1 MSRNKADGLTEKEL
15 KAKGLYKLRTL
26 GITKAVVHYSGGNDD
41 GGSEGIS
48 TIMEDGTTGEIK
60 EHYLQGEYIPGKGY
74 VTPDNY
80 SEEVRKEAEL
90 ADILVA
96 PVYRLWG
103 SFAGEFYVSG
113 EITWD
118 TKANKVTVN
127 QDYSEPSS
135 THQELE
141 W

>member
-1 MSRNKADGLTEKEL
+1 MSRNKADGLTEQEL
-15 KAKGLYKLRTL
+15 RAKGLYKLRTL

-60 EHYLQGEYIPGKGY
+60 EHYLEGEWIPGKGY
-74 VTPDNY
+74 VTPDDY
-80 SEEVRKEAEL
+80 PEEVKEEAEL
-90 ADILVA
+90 ADLLVA

-118 TKANKVTVN
+118 TKANKVMVK
-127 QDYSEPSS
+127 QDYEEPSS
-135 THQELE
+135 TYQELE

>member
-103 SFAGEFYVSG
+103 TFAGEFYVSG

-127 QDYSEPSS
+127 QDYSEPNH
-135 THQELE
+135 TYQELE

>member
-1 MSRNKADGLTEKEL
+1 MSRNKADGLTEGQL

-26 GITKAVVHYSGGNDD
+26 GIAQAVVHYSGGNDD

-60 EHYLQGEYIPGKGY
+60 EHYLEGEWIPGKGY
-74 VTPDNY
+74 VTPNDY
-80 SEEVRKEAEL
+80 PEEIRKEAEL

-103 SFAGEFYVSG
+103 TFAGDFYVSG

-118 TKANKVTVN
+118 TKANKIIVN
-127 QDYSEPSS
+127 QDYSEPNH
-135 THQELE
+135 TYQELE

>member
-1 MSRNKADGLTEKEL
+1 MSRNKADGLTEQEL
-15 KAKGLYKLRTL
+15 RAKGLYRLRTL

-60 EHYLQGEYIPGKGY
+60 EHYLEGEWIPGKGY
-74 VTPDNY
+74 VTPNDY
-80 SEEVRKEAEL
+80 PEEIRKEAEL

-103 SFAGEFYVSG
+103 TFAGDFYVSG

-118 TKANKVTVN
+118 TKANKIIVN
-127 QDYSEPSS
+127 QDYSEPNH
-135 THQELE
+135 TYQELE

>member
-1 MSRNKADGLTEKEL
+1 MSRNKADGLSEKKL
-15 KAKGLYKLRTL
+15 KAEGLYRLRTL
-26 GITKAVVHYSGGNDD
+26 GITTAVAQYSGGNDD

-48 TIMEDGTTGEIK
+48 TIMEDGTKGEIR
-60 EHYLQGEYIPGKGY
+60 EHYLDGEYIPGKGY
-74 VTPDNY
+74 VTPNDY
-80 SEEVRKEAEL
+80 PEEVREEAHL

-103 SFAGEFYVSG
+103 TFAGDFYVSG

-127 QDYSEPSS
+127 QDYQEPSHS
-135 THQELE
+135 HQELD